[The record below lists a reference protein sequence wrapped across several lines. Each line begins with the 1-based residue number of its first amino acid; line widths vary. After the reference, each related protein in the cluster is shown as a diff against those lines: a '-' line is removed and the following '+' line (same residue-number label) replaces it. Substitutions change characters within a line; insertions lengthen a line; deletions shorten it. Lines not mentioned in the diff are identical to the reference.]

1 MSTIYFFFI
10 LVLVFMQSCSIELDS
25 IKNDNINECINN
37 LNIYWSKETTAE
49 KRLLISQIL
58 EDMVYVEGDYFIM
71 GINQEYDSLAR
82 KNESP
87 AHPVRLT
94 NYYIMAHELT
104 FEQVKGLIGIVD
116 GMTEYNTLENT
127 INFRWSDWQKVLDEL
142 SNCTGLKFNYPT
154 EAQWEFAARG
164 GKKSLGYVFPGSNN
178 LNEVWTSKENGDG
191 TIPNELGLYNLACGK
206 SEWCLDRYNDYS
218 GIVIEFNPCCNIY
231 KNEKFPA
238 HVVRGGC
245 HLSSNTTEQWHD
257 YSETFVQKD
266 YRCCRSTTRSREY
279 DKYQWR
285 YIGLRPVINF

>member
-1 MSTIYFFFI
+1 MSTKFYFFV

-25 IKNDNINECINN
+25 INNENKNECINN
-37 LNIYWSKETTAE
+37 FNIYWSKETTAE

-58 EDMVYVEGDYFIM
+58 EDMVYVEGDYFMM
-71 GINQEYDSLAR
+71 GVNQEYDSLAR
-82 KNESP
+82 NNETP

-104 FEQVKGLIGIVD
+104 FEQVKGLIGLVD
-116 GMTEYNTLENT
+116 GMDEYKTLENR
-127 INFRWSDWQKVLDEL
+127 IRFRWSDWQKVLDEL

-164 GKKSLGYVFPGSNN
+164 GTKSSGYIFPGSNN
-178 LNEVWTSKENGDG
+178 LSDVWTSDENGEG
-191 TIPNELGLYNLACGK
+191 TIANELGLYNLACGK

-218 GIVIEFNPCCNIY
+218 GIVLEYNPCCNVY
-231 KNEKFPA
+231 KHETVPA

-245 HLSSNTTEQWHD
+245 YLSNSTTTLWTSG
-257 YSETFVQKD
+257 YSLKEID
-266 YRCCRSTTRSREY
+266 CRSCRSTTRSWCS
-279 DKYQWR
+279 DKSQLH